1 MFIDWEKRHAF
12 LDNLD
17 AIAWQRGEF
26 DCSRTVPMWEHQFA
40 SRLDPVREKAS
51 SCPVR

>member
-17 AIAWQRGEF
+17 AIAWAPVPF

-40 SRLDPVREKAS
+40 SRLDPVQTPAKL
-51 SCPVR
+51 CPVR